1 MHAHRVEV
9 LDRADDDAV
18 ARVIAHHLELEL
30 LPALE
35 RLLDEHLPD
44 RARGEAGGDPRL
56 KLLRSA
62 GEAAAAAPERECGAD
77 DCRCGQLRELVTVCY
92 YLGSGHL

>member
-18 ARVIAHHLELEL
+18 ARGVAHHLELEL

-44 RARGEAGGDPRL
+44 RARREACGDPL
-56 KLLRSA
+56 LELLRRPRDP
-62 GEAAAAAPERECGAD
+62 AAAAAERERRAD
-77 DCRCGQLRELVTVCY
+77 DRRAHVPVSDTRT
-92 YLGSGHL
+92 